1 MQDNQKYFC
10 RHIFLHCGKIAPG
23 FMLTLHHTL
32 KDCISALREQFPQTP
47 FLTLGQTVF
56 WDEPLKAAFCRALE
70 QLAPQAAMI
79 AAIHNT
85 DYFAKLPGGGSGPDP
100 FLLLPHND
108 GSTRE
113 LWSAAGEISCL
124 FGSETVPTRQKLTAN
139 GVAFDRL
146 ARRANEDAAAFL
158 DEHTTA
164 WGWRALVQTDSKSRV
179 ANDILLR
186 DIYPALRRQLEWAF
200 DESLQ
205 ILGQTEN
212 AVTTQMLD
220 WLDAFYAEHP
230 DASLTACYQF
240 FTPKLWA
247 LVRGEAA
254 CPLETGSTTEL
265 LRFNKSTFALPRFG
279 LVELFLNPATR
290 ETARRCYN
298 EAVQNSGIY
307 QLEQFGAGALP
318 FDVVIPGQ
326 GRGTLRLHQNNIIIE
341 TEKPQV
347 LCSDCNPETLE
358 QLANI
363 LESTFGPDVTLV
375 GKAVTLISMLG
386 AEFIFVFH
394 EKASS
399 YTAFTQKM
407 NQSLRAAGMELAL
420 HPMLRLRYS
429 TWDSLSA
436 AGANFTLPPHLADA
450 FETPQI
456 SAAQLAHQWQN
467 VCDAQDDILQQLA
480 SRRAPRDLLAWLA
493 VKDHDWDQ
501 KLSEY
506 DARRQQMNT
515 LRGCIEEHKK
525 NAGDARAQAQ
535 QASRQSV
542 ELETAQGKHWRAE
555 LLPIKRQI
563 EDIREAAFHR
573 QQQQAT
579 QKLSKT
585 ERAAE
590 QELRARE
597 EAQIAALKS
606 TFAEHQI
613 HRQELSDQI
622 DALRATARTHRTAA
636 SASIAK
642 QAALEKS
649 PEMQHLR
656 QTLRA
661 LEDEAETER
670 LRRVQNAILTSE
682 GLRYTNYRPTAWW
695 LPLVSPDHKW
705 FEELV
710 SSAQARV
717 EEL

>member
-1 MQDNQKYFC
+1 
-10 RHIFLHCGKIAPG
+10 
-23 FMLTLHHTL
+23 MLTLHPTL
-32 KDCISALREQFPQTP
+32 NDCISALRQQFPQTP

-70 QLAPQAAMI
+70 QLAPQASII

-100 FLLLPHND
+100 YLLLPHND

-113 LWSAAGEISCL
+113 LWSAAGEISSL
-124 FGSETVPTRQKLTAN
+124 FGSETVPTRQKLTAH

-146 ARRANEDAAAFL
+146 ARRDSQGAADFL

-179 ANDILLR
+179 ANDISLR
-186 DIYPALRRQLEWAF
+186 DIYPALRQQLQWAF
-200 DESLQ
+200 DESQ
-205 ILGQTEN
+205 RILGQTQN
-212 AVTTQMLD
+212 AVTQQMLE
-220 WLDAFYAEHP
+220 WLDEFHAQHP
-230 DASLTACYQF
+230 DASLTKCYQF
-240 FTPKLWA
+240 FTPKLWT
-247 LVRGEAA
+247 LVRGEAV

-265 LRFNKSTFALPRFG
+265 LRFNKSTFAQPRFA

-307 QLEQFGAGALP
+307 QLDKFGEGALP

-341 TEKPQV
+341 TDTPQV
-347 LCSDCNPETLE
+347 ICSDCNPETLE

-386 AEFIFVFH
+386 TEFIFVFH

-399 YTAFTQKM
+399 YTAFTQQM
-407 NQSLRAAGMELAL
+407 NRSLRAAGMKLPL
-420 HPMLRLRYS
+420 HPMLRLKYS
-429 TWDSLSA
+429 TWNALGA
-436 AGANFTLPPHLADA
+436 ADADFILPEHLADA
-450 FETPQI
+450 FETSQI
-456 SAAQLAHQWQN
+456 SAAQFAKQWQN
-467 VCDAQDDILQQLA
+467 VCEAQDNLVQELA
-480 SRRAPRDLLAWLA
+480 NCRAPRDLMAWLA
-493 VKDHDWDQ
+493 QRDADWNQ
-501 KLSEY
+501 KLTDY
-506 DARRQQMNT
+506 DQQRQTMNALRAR
-515 LRGCIEEHKK
+515 IEEHQQ
-525 NAGDARAQAQ
+525 NAAASREKANA
-535 QASRQSV
+535 ASRQSV
-542 ELETAQGKHWRAE
+542 ALETAQGEHWRAH
-555 LLPIKRQI
+555 LLPLKRQM
-563 EDIREAAFHR
+563 EDIREAAFQR
-573 QQQQAT
+573 QLQQAT
-579 QKLSKT
+579 QKLSKA

-590 QELRARE
+590 QELRAAE
-597 EAQIAALKS
+597 EEQITALKS

-613 HRQELSDQI
+613 RRQELSAQI
-622 DALRATARTHRTAA
+622 EELRSAARAHKAQTRQFIAA
-636 SASIAK
+636 KAS
-642 QAALEKS
+642 LEKADA
-649 PEMQHLR
+649 MQQLR

-661 LEDEAETER
+661 LEDQAETER
-670 LRRVQNAILTSE
+670 LRRVRNAILTSE

-695 LPLVSPDHKW
+695 LPLVSPDNRW

-710 SSAQARV
+710 STAEARV